1 MHIHRRI
8 ICIDPGVKRIGI
20 AISDESGTIAIPFK
34 VINHVSREMDAGN
47 IVKIAK
53 ESCAETIIMGLALS
67 ETGGDTAS
75 SRRARNLAEEI
86 MRQSGLS
93 VKYWDESLSSMD
105 AIEIRREL
113 GSGIKNNSKQIDHL
127 AASLILQSY
136 LEGTKIRG
144 ED

>member
-1 MHIHRRI
+1 MHINKRI
-8 ICIDPGVKRIGI
+8 ICIDPGLKRIGI

-34 VINHVSREMDAGN
+34 VIDHISREMDAGK

-53 ESCAETIIMGLALS
+53 ELCAETIIMGLALS

-86 MRQSGLS
+86 IRQSGLP

-105 AIEIRREL
+105 AVEIRREL
-113 GSGIKNNSKQIDHL
+113 GSGIKSKSKQIDHL

-136 LEGTKIRG
+136 LEDTKIRG
-144 ED
+144 EN